1 VYAPLIDPQHALCAA
16 NNPLHPESETENL
29 RGTAVHGTH
38 GLNTLSILSEPT
50 ELLGGVDSLG
60 GSSPQWQH
68 PSSITNSPTMNRQGN
83 QRRIAAIRHR
93 SIPLCHMCQHPL
105 RFA

>member
-38 GLNTLSILSEPT
+38 GLNTLSILCEPT
-50 ELLGGVDSLG
+50 ELLGGIDSLG
-60 GSSPQWQH
+60 VSPQWQH
-68 PSSITNSPTMNRQGN
+68 PNNIRRSLTMLNHPDNRP
-83 QRRIAAIRHR
+83 RIAAIRR
-93 SIPLCHMCQHPL
+93 QSIQPFHMCQHQL